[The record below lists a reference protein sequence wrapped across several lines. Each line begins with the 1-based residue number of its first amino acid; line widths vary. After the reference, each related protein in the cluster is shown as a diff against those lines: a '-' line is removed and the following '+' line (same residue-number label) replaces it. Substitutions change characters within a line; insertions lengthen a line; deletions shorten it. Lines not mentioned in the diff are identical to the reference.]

1 MRTLMIGGTRYLGRA
16 IVQDLVQHGYEVTAL
31 HRGKTLGTLPDR
43 VERLQGDARDRKT
56 LETVL
61 REGRYDLVVD
71 TILNAADLE
80 WCLPMM
86 ARYAGQLVHCGSTG
100 VYASA
105 DRLPTREDDPTPCSL
120 GFEGKRD
127 QDHALL
133 LFHRKTGF
141 RACSLRVSNVI
152 GPGDVPLD
160 IWGARNVA
168 YFQRLADHKEIWVP
182 NDGRA
187 LVQPVHVRDLAWG
200 FRAAAE
206 HQAAAGQIYNLS
218 SERAVTLDAYARMA
232 GELLGSRSEFRHV
245 PIEAIL
251 ATGKADEG
259 GVRFVCEHMCIDS
272 SKAHKDLGYA
282 PKMDVRESLRETL
295 EWMTEGGQLRP

>member
-120 GFEGKRD
+120 GFEEKRD

-133 LFHRKTGF
+133 SFHRKTGF

-200 FRAAAE
+200 FRAAAGIKRLRDRSTIFPPRGPSRLTRMR
-206 HQAAAGQIYNLS
+206 AWRVSCSGRAPSFVTCRSKRYWPPARRMKGAFGLCANTCASIAPRPTRTLGTRRRWTFANR
-218 SERAVTLDAYARMA
+218 SERHWS
-232 GELLGSRSEFRHV
+232 G
-245 PIEAIL
+245 
-251 ATGKADEG
+251 
-259 GVRFVCEHMCIDS
+259 
-272 SKAHKDLGYA
+272 
-282 PKMDVRESLRETL
+282 
-295 EWMTEGGQLRP
+295 